1 MFMLDRETTQK
12 INNKIYCSGLFI
24 SVVFIVRSK
33 SNGPS
38 TVRHYCLALIYTMKI
53 GVVARHAGAVDFL
66 VYTWTYKKFEIE
78 QRKCR
83 D

>member
-1 MFMLDRETTQK
+1 MFMVDRETTEK
-12 INNKIYCSGLFI
+12 INNKIYCNELFI
-24 SVVFIVRSK
+24 GAVFIVRSK
-33 SNGPS
+33 SNGLS
-38 TVRHYCLALIYTMKI
+38 SVRHYCPALIYTMKI
-53 GVVARHAGAVDFL
+53 GVVARHVGAVDFL